1 VCCVVA
7 LICFQLVEQRNDLGQ
22 LKLYFTIATY
32 QT

>member
-1 VCCVVA
+1 VVG

-22 LKLYFTIATY
+22 LKPYFTIATY